1 MVSGVICHSY
11 DLEKALSKNHRCQ
24 SQIQRMNFSPCTLLL
39 FVVLGKLLRTLAL
52 DFLIYKMKTIPCC
65 CLETQ
70 SHCIAQIHLALIVIL
85 LPQSSAQVAG
95 VPGSFLLNFQVG
107 KIYKIVGFIMTFSR
121 SCIMM
126 LCSKSYSCPHRKYNP
141 YL

>member
-11 DLEKALSKNHRCQ
+11 DLEKALSKNYRCR
-24 SQIQRMNFSPCTLLL
+24 SQIQKMNFSPCTLLL

-126 LCSKSYSCPHRKYNP
+126 LCSKSYSCPHGKYNP